1 LSAFFSLT
9 AARLQRADAKK
20 NFRAQ
25 RSLKRFFSEARPEPP
40 KMMRWLPRH
49 FAPCATHGSRS
60 AETNRTPSARQRR
73 SKTRFVYVL
82 HSMAVPDAGSV
93 LSRNTS
99 ASGIATDPRLTSHPR
114 YRSRVQ
120 KKPKKGVS
128 EKPPFLTPFLRPLAA
143 ILGPLR
149 LRDLTQLPRLK

>member
-1 LSAFFSLT
+1 MCVGYHDSL
-9 AARLQRADAKK
+9 RLALHTSRDVDVKSHA
-20 NFRAQ
+20 N
-25 RSLKRFFSEARPEPP
+25 LRP
-40 KMMRWLPRH
+40 
-49 FAPCATHGSRS
+49 
-60 AETNRTPSARQRR
+60 RR

-93 LSRNTS
+93 LSRPTS
-99 ASGIATDPRLTSHPR
+99 AAGIATDPRLTSHPR

-128 EKPPFLTPFLRPLAA
+128 KKPPFLTPFLRPLAA

-149 LRDLTQLPRLK
+149 LRDLTQLPRIKWPRFL